1 MKPTED
7 PYIKTV
13 MKQLEENL
21 SILKD
26 CIQKNNLKKAKQTTH
41 ILRHLIWDI
50 EFAIQ
55 LYM

>member
-1 MKPTED
+1 MKPSED

-21 SILKD
+21 STLKG
-26 CIQKNNLKKAKQTTH
+26 CIQKNNLTKAKQTTR
-41 ILRHLIWDI
+41 ILRHLIWDV
-50 EFAIQ
+50 EFAIG